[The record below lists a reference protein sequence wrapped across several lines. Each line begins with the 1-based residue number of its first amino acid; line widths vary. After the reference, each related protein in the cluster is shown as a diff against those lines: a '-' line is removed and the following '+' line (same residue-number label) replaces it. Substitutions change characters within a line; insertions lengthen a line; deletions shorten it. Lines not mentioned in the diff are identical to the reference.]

1 MIADLLITV
10 CLSIGTLFIILA
22 GVGVLRMPDL
32 YMRLSAAAK
41 ASTFGTTFLL
51 LAVAVFFD
59 SGSVTGQV
67 VAIIIFVILT
77 VPIAAHMICRAAY
90 FNRVPLWAES
100 AYDDL
105 QTDRDEAER
114 RRNEKSDTASS

>member
-1 MIADLLITV
+1 MIADLMIAV

-32 YMRLSAAAK
+32 AK
-41 ASTFGTTFLL
+41 ASTFGTSFLL
-51 LAVAVFFD
+51 IAVAVFFD

>member
-1 MIADLLITV
+1 MIADILITV
-10 CLSIGTLFIILA
+10 SLSIGTLFIILA

-90 FNRVPLWAES
+90 FNRVPLWEKS

-105 QTDRDEAER
+105 RAVVDEAHQEQK
-114 RRNEKSDTASS
+114 NIHE